1 MAEPAPELP
10 IPLKMVAAVQA
21 ASRRYAGVHI
31 ADSAAEKVARHVLEC
46 ADGEYRSLQSVQS
59 GMWEHRDVRDSVRQY
74 MRRELFVKLADE
86 GLLPAGWPRELVR
99 EFAGVAGGMVDV
111 ELIVPVRRA
120 IP

>member
-1 MAEPAPELP
+1 MTEPAPELP
-10 IPLKMVAAVQA
+10 IPLKMVTAVQA

-31 ADSAAEKVARHVLEC
+31 ADSAAEKIARHVLEC
-46 ADGEYRSLQSVQS
+46 ADGEYRSLKSVDA
-59 GMWEHRDVRDSVRQY
+59 GMWEHREVRDSVRQH

-86 GLLPAGWPRELVR
+86 GLLPAGWPRELVK
-99 EFAGVAGGMVDV
+99 EFAGVTGGMVDL